1 MNYVIGTRGSKLA
14 LAQTEYVK
22 KRLEE
27 YYKDDTFE
35 IKVIHTTGDKNK
47 TQALESIGSKGI
59 FTDEIEKQLLEGD
72 IDFAVHSMKD
82 MPGEID
88 ERLTFSKAWD
98 REDPRDVLILKD
110 AESLIKLQEGA
121 VIGTGSKRRAYQLKQ
136 LRPDINVVNIR
147 GNVDTRIKKLMNPD
161 EGLDGI
167 VIAAAG
173 LKRLGRENEITQF
186 LSPEEMIPAPA
197 QGILAI
203 ETRKDNTVLLDKL
216 NALANEEVN
225 YAAKLEREFLT
236 LTGGDCHHPIGAYY
250 DCNGTFYALFGRQDG
265 SRIVSIKRESIN
277 KDTDI
282 TAIVGDIVKKIKKQL
297 NEE

>member
-1 MNYVIGTRGSKLA
+1 MHYVIGTRGSKLA

-27 YYKDDTFE
+27 YYKNDTFE
-35 IKVIHTTGDKNK
+35 IKVIRTTGDKNK

-88 ERLTFSKAWD
+88 ERLTFSKTWD
-98 REDPRDVLILKD
+98 REDPRDVLVLKD
-110 AESLIKLQEGA
+110 AESLLKLPEGA
-121 VIGTGSKRRAYQLKQ
+121 VIGTGSKRRAYQLKK

-147 GNVDTRIKKLMNPD
+147 GNVDTRIKKLMNPE

-173 LKRLGRENEITQF
+173 LKRLGREDEITQF

-203 ETRKDNTVLLDKL
+203 ETRKDNTALLDKL

-236 LTGGDCHHPIGAYY
+236 LTGGDCHYPIGAYY

-265 SRIVSIKRESIN
+265 SRIVSVKRESIN

-282 TAIVGDIVKKIKKQL
+282 TAIVGDIVEKIKKQL
-297 NEE
+297 DEE